1 MLSLFILIDSIAHEK
16 PISNMIEQNNDSKNV
31 QWETE

>member
-1 MLSLFILIDSIAHEK
+1 MLYLFILIDSIAHEK
-16 PISNMIEQNNDSKNV
+16 AISNMIEQNNDWKNV

>member
-16 PISNMIEQNNDSKNV
+16 SISNMIEQNNDSKNV
-31 QWETE
+31 Q